1 MENFKDITEHQLE
14 VGEVGVLKGNKYLAC
29 RGCNNYD
36 YDCYKC
42 TFSATNNS
50 DECMNSNIHCNN
62 IFFQLVAKKED
73 IDPILESIDDTSDDG
88 SDSIETITITKSEYK
103 DLLYHS
109 LYYCEELS
117 EIDRHN
123 KELKVKIDKLHSKIK
138 DLLNGRD
145 NNS

>member
-14 VGEVGVLKGNKYLAC
+14 VGK
-29 RGCNNYD
+29 
-36 YDCYKC
+36 
-42 TFSATNNS
+42 
-50 DECMNSNIHCNN
+50 M
-62 IFFQLVAKKED
+62 
-73 IDPILESIDDTSDDG
+73 
-88 SDSIETITITKSEYK
+88 ITITKSEYR

-117 EIDRHN
+117 KIDRHN
-123 KELKVKIDKLHSKIK
+123 KELKAKIDKLHAKIK

>member
-29 RGCNNYD
+29 RGCNNHD

-50 DECMNSNIHCNN
+50 DECMNSIIHCNN

-73 IDPILESIDDTSDDG
+73 IDPILESIDDTSDDD
-88 SDSIETITITKSEYK
+88 SDPIETITITKSEYI
-103 DLLYHS
+103 DLLQKVLYHHMETS
-109 LYYCEELS
+109 LQHPE
-117 EIDRHN
+117 N
-123 KELKVKIDKLHSKIK
+123 KEYSAKVDALYNKLKDIR
-138 DLLNGRD
+138 NGKD

>member
-14 VGEVGVLKGNKYLAC
+14 VGEVGVY
-29 RGCNNYD
+29 RGLTYIALENPSLVD
-36 YDCYKC
+36 VKC
-42 TFSATNNS
+42 
-50 DECMNSNIHCNN
+50 DECDICNICCPDVMCEFDIYLKRH
-62 IFFQLVAKKED
+62 IVTKKED
-73 IDPILESIDDTSDDG
+73 IDPILESIDDTSNDG
-88 SDSIETITITKSEYK
+88 SDPIETITITKSEYK

-109 LYYCEELS
+109 LHYCEELS

-145 NNS
+145 NNSRN

>member
-14 VGEVGVLKGNKYLAC
+14 VGEIGVYKGLTYIALENPSLVDIKCDKCDICHICCPGVMCESGIYLK
-29 RGCNNYD
+29 RHIV
-36 YDCYKC
+36 
-42 TFSATNNS
+42 T
-50 DECMNSNIHCNN
+50 
-62 IFFQLVAKKED
+62 
-73 IDPILESIDDTSDDG
+73 
-88 SDSIETITITKSEYK
+88 TITITKSEYK
-103 DLLYHS
+103 GLLYHS

-145 NNS
+145 NNSRN

>member
-1 MENFKDITEHQLE
+1 MVT
-14 VGEVGVLKGNKYLAC
+14 
-29 RGCNNYD
+29 
-36 YDCYKC
+36 
-42 TFSATNNS
+42 
-50 DECMNSNIHCNN
+50 
-62 IFFQLVAKKED
+62 KKED

-88 SDSIETITITKSEYK
+88 GDPIETITITKSEYK

-123 KELKVKIDKLHSKIK
+123 KELEVKIDKLHSKIK

>member
-14 VGEVGVLKGNKYLAC
+14 VGEIGVYEGLTYIALENPSLE
-29 RGCNNYD
+29 D
-36 YDCYKC
+36 IKC
-42 TFSATNNS
+42 
-50 DECMNSNIHCNN
+50 DECDLCNIGCSNVVCDFDVYFKRHI
-62 IFFQLVAKKED
+62 VAKKEN

-88 SDSIETITITKSEYK
+88 SDPIETITITKSEYK

-123 KELKVKIDKLHSKIK
+123 KELEVKIDKLHAKIK
-138 DLLNGRD
+138 DLLNGR
-145 NNS
+145 NSNS